1 MQSSTCSTA
10 NVTSFMAA
18 YLFAPSR
25 VGRREGEGRRW
36 EEMGG
41 EGGVVCGL
49 RNMIYKYEHRDGKR
63 AGIVGWRKETKRN
76 ETKGGNSSVLNR
88 HTLLSPSNIMQV
100 VSKRTPQ
107 KEGEEK
113 GSAGEGLK
121 GLWGSAEAYRLPNTA
136 FSSCLLNGSHIAS
149 VNPCGAGVKKYGEKP
164 CTWALDYNW
173 RARVCEEKSAVSAR

>member
-1 MQSSTCSTA
+1 M
-10 NVTSFMAA
+10 
-18 YLFAPSR
+18 
-25 VGRREGEGRRW
+25 
-36 EEMGG
+36 
-41 EGGVVCGL
+41 
-49 RNMIYKYEHRDGKR
+49 
-63 AGIVGWRKETKRN
+63 
-76 ETKGGNSSVLNR
+76 LNR